1 MELIIASALLVAMVY
16 VGYRVLRKEDDDG
29 RHPLD
34 SVKSTTELKPMPVL
48 TEEIKASAPQVDSA
62 PVESV
67 VLAPPPSP
75 VHETIQEPAPAPIP
89 EPVQELKVEEIVKE
103 VVKEEVQQPAPPKE
117 KKMAAKK
124 PEPAKKPAPTKA
136 PKKPKK

>member
-1 MELIIASALLVAMVY
+1 MELIILVTLLVAMVY
-16 VGYRVLRKEDDDG
+16 VGYRVLNKEDDEG

-34 SVKSTTELKPMPVL
+34 SVKPTTELKPMPVL
-48 TEEIKASAPQVDSA
+48 TEEIKASAPPTDSA
-62 PVESV
+62 PVESI

-75 VHETIQEPAPAPIP
+75 VHETIQEPIP
-89 EPVQELKVEEIVKE
+89 EPAQELKVEE

>member
-1 MELIIASALLVAMVY
+1 MELIILVALLVVMVY
-16 VGYRVLRKEDDDG
+16 VGYRVLNKEDDDG

-34 SVKSTTELKPMPVL
+34 SVKPTTELKPMPVL
-48 TEEIKASAPQVDSA
+48 TEEIKASAPPTDSA

-75 VHETIQEPAPAPIP
+75 VHETIQEPTP
-89 EPVQELKVEEIVKE
+89 EPVQELKVEE
-103 VVKEEVQQPAPPKE
+103 VVKKEVQQSTPPKE